1 MAQYTI
7 VLRDILRQL
16 YLNKKYTIEEQIKM
30 QNYIDLLIDIDD
42 IKIIKQ
48 TRAKVFDFTYPIFN
62 ESYRAELETKILTHY
77 YTYEIGS
84 ETYTEF
90 KFNLY
95 KKMNENMPY
104 YNKLY
109 VAMNKDF
116 DFDINI
122 DFTETLEGEGT
133 NEANNTTKNTLSST
147 DTDTQNTNYNDRL
160 RESDTP
166 QNRLVDVENNKY
178 LSKYNYNNG
187 DSSTNKTNNL
197 DSENNI
203 ESESNGKTTSNTT
216 RKILGT
222 QYYGGSKSKMLKEY
236 MSAIKNIDLEVIDSL
251 KSCFFL
257 VA

>member
-1 MAQYTI
+1 MAKYTI
-7 VLRDILRQL
+7 ELSEILKQI
-16 YLNKKYTIEEQIKM
+16 YLNKKYTIEEIIAM
-30 QNYIDLLIDIDD
+30 QDYIDLVVDFDP
-42 IKIIKQ
+42 IKVIKA
-48 TRAKVFDFTYPIFN
+48 TRAKIFDFTYPIFN

-77 YTYEIGS
+77 YTYEIGC
-84 ETYTEF
+84 ETFTQF

-122 DFTETLEGEGT
+122 DFTEHLTGEGT
-133 NEANNTTKNTLSST
+133 NEANNTTENTLTSD
-147 DTDTQNTNYNDRL
+147 DTDTQNSNYNDRL

-166 QNRLVDVENNKY
+166 QNQLLEVEENKY

-187 DSSTNKTNNL
+187 DTQTTKTNKL
-197 DSENNI
+197 DSKNNI
-203 ESESNGKTTSNTT
+203 DSKSDGKTTTDTT
-216 RKILGT
+216 RTILGT
-222 QYYGGSKSKMLKEY
+222 QFYGGSKAKMLKEY
-236 MSAIKNIDLEVIDSL
+236 MSAIRNIDIDVIDSL
-251 KSCFFL
+251 KSCFLL